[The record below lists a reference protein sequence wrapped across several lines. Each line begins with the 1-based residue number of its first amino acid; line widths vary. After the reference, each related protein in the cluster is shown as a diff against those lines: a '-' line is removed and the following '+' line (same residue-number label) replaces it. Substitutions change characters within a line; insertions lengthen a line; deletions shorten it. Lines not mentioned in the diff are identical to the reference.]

1 MDSENY
7 NSKKLHSSRVST
19 ISRYFT
25 CLNLDETGFNKM
37 KKIINVLTS
46 ATVLSTVLLSGA
58 SYAAYEI
65 KVNDDETIKFGGF
78 IKIDGR
84 HVDGNVGYRDF
95 WIGSGT
101 VLAEDASQTKF
112 FANESRINTT
122 YTGNGVTAFIEM
134 DFYGGGGNEIISN
147 SSNPRLR
154 HATIKYD
161 NFVIGQ
167 TWTTFMNTSALAETV
182 DFAGAM
188 VGEAFVRN
196 TQVRYSKNGFSVAL
210 ENPES
215 YGGDPTND
223 SMPDMIA
230 KYQFKGDWGNV
241 SVAALVRQLTT
252 LTGETESAAGVS
264 VAGKIN
270 VAGKD
275 DFRFQLHQG
284 NLGRYVGVAAA
295 QDLVGEEVEESSSFM
310 VAYRHFWTEAVRS
323 SVFYGNITTTESDV
337 DRSHWGVNIFK
348 NYTPKF
354 SIGAEVGNFEMAEAD
369 ADSTYMQVSA
379 KLAF

>member
-1 MDSENY
+1 
-7 NSKKLHSSRVST
+7 
-19 ISRYFT
+19 
-25 CLNLDETGFNKM
+25 
-37 KKIINVLTS
+37 
-46 ATVLSTVLLSGA
+46 
-58 SYAAYEI
+58 
-65 KVNDDETIKFGGF
+65 
-78 IKIDGR
+78 
-84 HVDGNVGYRDF
+84 
-95 WIGSGT
+95 
-101 VLAEDASQTKF
+101 
-112 FANESRINTT
+112 
-122 YTGNGVTAFIEM
+122 VTAIIEM
-134 DFYGGGGNEIISN
+134 DFYGSGGNEVISK

-154 HATIKYD
+154 HAMIKYED
-161 NFVIGQ
+161 FVIGQ

-223 SMPDMIA
+223 SMPDIIA

-252 LTGETESAAGVS
+252 TLGETESAAGVS
-264 VAGKIN
+264 IAGKIN
-270 VAGKD
+270 VASKD

-295 QDLVGEEVEESSSFM
+295 TDLVGEEVEESSSFM

-337 DRSHWGVNIFK
+337 DRSHWGVNVFK

-354 SIGAEVGNFEMAEAD
+354 SVGAEIGNFEMTDAD
-369 ADSTYMQVSA
+369 ADSSYMQVSA

>member
-1 MDSENY
+1 
-7 NSKKLHSSRVST
+7 
-19 ISRYFT
+19 
-25 CLNLDETGFNKM
+25 M

-46 ATVLSTVLLSGA
+46 ASILFSGV
-58 SYAAYEI
+58 SYGAYEI
-65 KVNDDETIKFGGF
+65 KVNDEETIKFGGF
-78 IKIDGR
+78 VKIDAR
-84 HVDGNVGYRDF
+84 HVTGNVAYRDF
-95 WIGSGT
+95 WIGTGT
-101 VLAEDASQTKF
+101 VLTEDASQTKF
-112 FANESRINTT
+112 SAYESRINTT
-122 YTGNGVTAFIEM
+122 YTSNGVTAFVEM

-154 HATIKYD
+154 HAIIKYD
-161 NFVIGQ
+161 DFVIGQ
-167 TWTTFMNTSALAETV
+167 TWTTFMNTSALAETI
-182 DFAGAM
+182 DFGGAM

-196 TQVRYSKNGFSVAL
+196 TQVRYSSNGWSVAL

-215 YGGDPTND
+215 YGGDTSND

-230 KYQFKGDWGNV
+230 KYQLKGDWGNV
-241 SVAALVRQLTT
+241 SIAGLVRQLTT
-252 LTGETESAAGVS
+252 TLGETESAIGFS
-264 VAGKIN
+264 VAGKVN
-270 VAGKD
+270 TVGKD

-295 QDLVGEEVEESSSFM
+295 TDLVGEEVEESSSFM
-310 VAYRHFWTEAVRS
+310 VAYRHFWTETTRS

-337 DRSHWGVNIFK
+337 DRTHWGVNLFK

-354 SIGAEVGNFEMAEAD
+354 SIGAELGSFEMADQD

>member
-1 MDSENY
+1 
-7 NSKKLHSSRVST
+7 
-19 ISRYFT
+19 
-25 CLNLDETGFNKM
+25 M

-46 ATVLSTVLLSGA
+46 ATILSTTVLFSGA
-58 SYAAYEI
+58 STAAYEI

-78 IKIDGR
+78 IKVDGR
-84 HVDGNVGYRDF
+84 HVTGNVAYQDF
-95 WIGSGT
+95 WIGTGT
-101 VLAEDASQTKF
+101 VLTEDASQTKF
-112 FANESRINTT
+112 SVRESRINTT
-122 YTGNGVTAFIEM
+122 YTGYGVTAFIEM
-134 DFYGGGGNEIISN
+134 DFYGSGGNEVISN

-154 HATIKYD
+154 HAMIKYED
-161 NFVIGQ
+161 FVIGQ

-223 SMPDMIA
+223 SMPDIIA

-264 VAGKIN
+264 IAGKIN
-270 VAGKD
+270 VASKD

-295 QDLVGEEVEESSSFM
+295 TDLVGEEVEESSSFM

-354 SIGAEVGNFEMAEAD
+354 SVGAEIGNFEMAEAD
-369 ADSTYMQVSA
+369 ADSSYMQVSA